1 LYELILIY
9 TTMALMTNFYI
20 KLETLETIVKTV
32 KAKGEAGIG
41 LTLSVNDT
49 CNEYG
54 QNVSG
59 WVGQSKDDRDAKKP
73 RYFVGNGGVFWT
85 DGKPP
90 VIAKKPEQA
99 ETVKAEVVSD
109 DLPF

>member
-1 LYELILIY
+1 
-9 TTMALMTNFYI
+9 MALMSNFYI

-49 CNEYG
+49 CNDYG

-59 WVGQSKDDRDAKKP
+59 WVGQSKEEREIKKP
-73 RYFVGNGGVFWT
+73 RFFVGNGGVFWT
-85 DGKPP
+85 DGKVPT
-90 VIAKKPEQA
+90 IAKKPVEVL
-99 ETVKAEVVSD
+99 TPEVVNGNKAD